1 MIKYP
6 LYVTLDTNIF
16 DSNKL
21 DFSKDSTLG
30 LLVNYIEAKK
40 IKLVL
45 SNIVIK
51 EVEKHVLRA
60 SKDVCSQFRELRKD
74 ILNVAAEPFLEQI
87 GISPSLLLL
96 DKKQYKEKGMT
107 VWREF
112 LENLQPEIMDMSLVD
127 IDSIVNDYFEIKPP
141 FEVGEKKRKE
151 FPDAFIANQIRK
163 RFGVDEVIAIV
174 SNDNGL
180 KKACG
185 NSSNHIFYESLADL
199 YDAINRQEAEYKE
212 VLQKINSLLVGYI
225 SEIRDI
231 VKNEDCI
238 EVHGISYDKDGIES
252 GFDYSDV
259 EVKDIEDIK
268 CHVRT
273 IDEIT
278 DQISWATLLC
288 TANIEVECS
297 YEDYNNAVWDSE
309 TKSYYFLETRKNIEI
324 HSARFGLRIEYN
336 RIEEKLRIIPFKV
349 ILGGDTLEERF
360 EKNEEDEEYYDE
372 MDIIN
377 QERENLGMCS
387 LDKYAD
393 YLEEDLVDSR
403 FLNDVIIMFEEINKK
418 YREYEDIVVV
428 YDECSSII
436 KDTESGDIVKNLVIA
451 LKDVKGFPIPCD
463 INTITSEEK
472 DAIILWIDE
481 SGERLYKFS
490 KQKALPDT
498 FGYGEVIEIH
508 DGEEVYQFYIG
519 EFSGIAIAGDQETID
534 IYIKDKSGE
543 IIAKGDIKLTVGY
556 IDFDEDG
563 GAGNGIEDE
572 IEYSYER
579 IIEILECIVESMKQ
593 HIENKWKIAKKI
605 ESVMLEEH

>member
-51 EVEKHVLRA
+51 EVEKHVLRV
-60 SKDVCSQFRELRKD
+60 SNDVCSQFRELRKD

-87 GISPSLLLL
+87 GISPRLLLL

-212 VLQKINSLLVGYI
+212 VLQKINSLLGGYI

-238 EVHGISYDKDGIES
+238 EVQGIFYDKDGIAT

-259 EVKDIEDIK
+259 EVEVIEDIK

-278 DQISWATLLC
+278 DEISWATLLC

-309 TKSYYFLETRKNIEI
+309 TKSYYFLETRKNIEV
-324 HSARFGLRIEYN
+324 HSARFGVRIEFN
-336 RIEEKLRIIPFKV
+336 RIEEELRIIPFKV
-349 ILGGDTLEERF
+349 ILGGDTLKERF

-377 QERENLGMCS
+377 QDRENLGLCS

-403 FLNDVIIMFEEINKK
+403 FLNDVIIVFEEINKK
-418 YREYEDIVVV
+418 YREYEDIEIV
-428 YDECSSII
+428 YEECLSII
-436 KDTESGDIVKNLVIA
+436 KNTESGDIVKNLVIA
-451 LKDVKGFPIPCD
+451 LNDVKGFPIPCD

-481 SGERLYKFS
+481 SSERLYKFS
-490 KQKALPDT
+490 EQKALPDT
-498 FGYGEVIEIH
+498 FEYGDVIEIH
-508 DGEEVYQFYIG
+508 DGAEEYQFYIG
-519 EFSGIAIAGDQETID
+519 EFSGIAIAGDQENID

-543 IIAKGDIKLTVGY
+543 IMAKGYIKLTVGY

-572 IEYSYER
+572 IEYSYEE

-593 HIENKWKIAKKI
+593 HIENEWKIAKKI
-605 ESVMLEEH
+605 ESVMLEKH

>member
-21 DFSKDSTLG
+21 DFSKDSTFG
-30 LLVNYIEAKK
+30 LLVNYIKAKK

-60 SKDVCSQFRELRKD
+60 SNDVCSQFRELRKD
-74 ILNVAAEPFLEQI
+74 ILNVVAEPFLEQL
-87 GISPSLLLL
+87 GISPRLLLL
-96 DKKQYKEKGMT
+96 DKKQYREKGMT

-141 FEVGEKKRKE
+141 FEAGEKKRKE

-185 NSSNHIFYESLADL
+185 NSSNHIFYESLTDL
-199 YDAINRQEAEYKE
+199 YDAINRQEAEYEE
-212 VLQKINSLLVGYI
+212 VLQKINSLLVEYI
-225 SEIRDI
+225 SKIRDI
-231 VKNEDCI
+231 VENEDCI
-238 EVHGISYDKDGIES
+238 EVRGISYDKDGSET

-259 EVKDIEDIK
+259 EVKVIEDIK

-278 DQISWATLLC
+278 DEISWATLLC

-324 HSARFGLRIEYN
+324 HSARFGVRIEFN
-336 RIEEKLRIIPFKV
+336 RIEEELRIIPFKV

-360 EKNEEDEEYYDE
+360 EKNEEDEEYYNE

-377 QERENLGMCS
+377 QERENLGLCS

-403 FLNDVIIMFEEINKK
+403 LLNDVIIMFEEINKK

-428 YDECSSII
+428 YDECLSII
-436 KDTESGDIVKNLVIA
+436 KNTESGDIVKNLVIT
-451 LKDVKGFPIPCD
+451 LNDVKGFPSPCD

-481 SGERLYKFS
+481 SSERLYKFS
-490 KQKALPDT
+490 EQKALPDT
-498 FGYGEVIEIH
+498 FGYGDMIEIH
-508 DGEEVYQFYIG
+508 DGAEVYQFYIG
-519 EFSGIAIAGDQETID
+519 EFSGITIAGDQETID

-543 IIAKGDIKLTVGY
+543 IMAKGYIKLTVGY

-579 IIEILECIVESMKQ
+579 IIEILESITESMKQ
-593 HIENKWKIAKKI
+593 HIENEWNIAKKI
-605 ESVMLEEH
+605 ESVMLEEY

>member
-21 DFSKDSTLG
+21 DFSKDSTFG
-30 LLVNYIEAKK
+30 LLVNYIKAKK

-60 SKDVCSQFRELRKD
+60 SNDVCSQFRELRKD
-74 ILNVAAEPFLEQI
+74 ILNVVAEPFLEQL
-87 GISPSLLLL
+87 GISPRLLLL
-96 DKKQYKEKGMT
+96 DKKQYREKGMT

-141 FEVGEKKRKE
+141 FEAGEKKRKE

-185 NSSNHIFYESLADL
+185 NSSNHIFYESLTDL
-199 YDAINRQEAEYKE
+199 YDAINRQEAEYEE

-225 SEIRDI
+225 SKIRDI
-231 VKNEDCI
+231 VENEDCI
-238 EVHGISYDKDGIES
+238 EVRGISYDKDGSET

-259 EVKDIEDIK
+259 EVKVIEDIK

-278 DQISWATLLC
+278 DEISWATLLC

-324 HSARFGLRIEYN
+324 HSARFGVRIEFN
-336 RIEEKLRIIPFKV
+336 RIEEELRIIPFKV

-360 EKNEEDEEYYDE
+360 EKNEEDEEYYNE

-377 QERENLGMCS
+377 QERENLGLCS

-428 YDECSSII
+428 YDECLSII
-436 KDTESGDIVKNLVIA
+436 KNTESGDIVKNLVIT
-451 LKDVKGFPIPCD
+451 LNDVKGFPSPCD
-463 INTITSEEK
+463 ISTITSEEK

-481 SGERLYKFS
+481 SSERLYKFS
-490 KQKALPDT
+490 EQKALPDT
-498 FGYGEVIEIH
+498 FGYGDMIEIH
-508 DGEEVYQFYIG
+508 NGAEVYQFYIG
-519 EFSGIAIAGDQETID
+519 EFSGITIAGDQETID

-543 IIAKGDIKLTVGY
+543 IMAKGYIKLTVGY

-579 IIEILECIVESMKQ
+579 IIEILESITESMKQ
-593 HIENKWKIAKKI
+593 HIENEWNIAKKI
-605 ESVMLEEH
+605 ESVMLKEY

>member
-21 DFSKDSTLG
+21 DFSKDSTFG
-30 LLVNYIEAKK
+30 LLVNYIKAKK

-60 SKDVCSQFRELRKD
+60 SNDVCSQFRELRKD
-74 ILNVAAEPFLEQI
+74 ILNVVAEPFLEQL
-87 GISPSLLLL
+87 GISPRLLLL
-96 DKKQYKEKGMT
+96 DKKQYREKGMT

-141 FEVGEKKRKE
+141 FEAGEKKRKE

-185 NSSNHIFYESLADL
+185 NSSNHIFYESLTDL
-199 YDAINRQEAEYKE
+199 YDAINRQEAEYEE
-212 VLQKINSLLVGYI
+212 VLQKINSLLVEYI
-225 SEIRDI
+225 SKIRDI
-231 VKNEDCI
+231 VENEDCI
-238 EVHGISYDKDGIES
+238 EVRGISYDKDGSET

-259 EVKDIEDIK
+259 EVKVIEDIK

-278 DQISWATLLC
+278 DEISWATLLC

-324 HSARFGLRIEYN
+324 HSARFGVRIEFN
-336 RIEEKLRIIPFKV
+336 RIEEELRIIPFKV

-360 EKNEEDEEYYDE
+360 EKNEEDEEYYNE

-377 QERENLGMCS
+377 QERENLGLCS

-428 YDECSSII
+428 YDECLSII
-436 KDTESGDIVKNLVIA
+436 KNTESGDIVKNLVIT
-451 LKDVKGFPIPCD
+451 LNDVKGFPSPCD

-481 SGERLYKFS
+481 SSERLYKFS
-490 KQKALPDT
+490 EQKALPDT
-498 FGYGEVIEIH
+498 FGYGDMIEIH
-508 DGEEVYQFYIG
+508 DGAEVYQFYIG
-519 EFSGIAIAGDQETID
+519 EFSGITIAGDQENID

-543 IIAKGDIKLTVGY
+543 IMAKGYIKLTVGY

-579 IIEILECIVESMKQ
+579 IIEILESITESMKQ
-593 HIENKWKIAKKI
+593 HIENEWNIAKKI
-605 ESVMLEEH
+605 ESVMLEEY

>member
-21 DFSKDSTLG
+21 DFSKDSTFG
-30 LLVNYIEAKK
+30 LLVNYIKAKK

-60 SKDVCSQFRELRKD
+60 SNDVCSQFRELRKD
-74 ILNVAAEPFLEQI
+74 ILNVVAEPFLEQL
-87 GISPSLLLL
+87 GISPRLLLL
-96 DKKQYKEKGMT
+96 DKKQYREKGMT

-141 FEVGEKKRKE
+141 FEAGEKKRKE

-185 NSSNHIFYESLADL
+185 NSSNHIFYESLTDL
-199 YDAINRQEAEYKE
+199 YDAINRQEAEYEE
-212 VLQKINSLLVGYI
+212 VLQKINSLLVEYI
-225 SEIRDI
+225 SKIRDI
-231 VKNEDCI
+231 VENEDCI
-238 EVHGISYDKDGIES
+238 EVRGISYDKDGSET

-259 EVKDIEDIK
+259 EVKVIEDIK

-278 DQISWATLLC
+278 DEISWATLLC

-324 HSARFGLRIEYN
+324 HSARFGVRIEFN
-336 RIEEKLRIIPFKV
+336 RIEEELRIIPFKV

-360 EKNEEDEEYYDE
+360 EKNEEDEEYY
-372 MDIIN
+372 N
-377 QERENLGMCS
+377 
-387 LDKYAD
+387 
-393 YLEEDLVDSR
+393 
-403 FLNDVIIMFEEINKK
+403 
-418 YREYEDIVVV
+418 
-428 YDECSSII
+428 
-436 KDTESGDIVKNLVIA
+436 
-451 LKDVKGFPIPCD
+451 
-463 INTITSEEK
+463 
-472 DAIILWIDE
+472 
-481 SGERLYKFS
+481 
-490 KQKALPDT
+490 
-498 FGYGEVIEIH
+498 
-508 DGEEVYQFYIG
+508 
-519 EFSGIAIAGDQETID
+519 ET
-534 IYIKDKSGE
+534 
-543 IIAKGDIKLTVGY
+543 
-556 IDFDEDG
+556 
-563 GAGNGIEDE
+563 
-572 IEYSYER
+572 
-579 IIEILECIVESMKQ
+579 C
-593 HIENKWKIAKKI
+593 
-605 ESVMLEEH
+605 

>member
-21 DFSKDSTLG
+21 DFSKDSTFG
-30 LLVNYIEAKK
+30 LLVNYIKAKK

-60 SKDVCSQFRELRKD
+60 SNDVCSQFRELRKD
-74 ILNVAAEPFLEQI
+74 ILNVVAEPFLEQL
-87 GISPSLLLL
+87 GISPRLLLL
-96 DKKQYKEKGMT
+96 DKKQYREKGMT

-141 FEVGEKKRKE
+141 FEAGEKKRKE

-185 NSSNHIFYESLADL
+185 NSSNHIFYESLTDL
-199 YDAINRQEAEYKE
+199 YDAINRQEAEYEE
-212 VLQKINSLLVGYI
+212 VLQKINSLLVEYI
-225 SEIRDI
+225 SKIRDI
-231 VKNEDCI
+231 VENEDCI
-238 EVHGISYDKDGIES
+238 EVRGISYDKDGSET

-259 EVKDIEDIK
+259 EVKVIEDIK

-278 DQISWATLLC
+278 DEISWATLLC

-324 HSARFGLRIEYN
+324 HSARFGVRIEFN
-336 RIEEKLRIIPFKV
+336 RIEEELRIIPFKV

-360 EKNEEDEEYYDE
+360 EKNEEDEEYYNE

-377 QERENLGMCS
+377 QERENLGLCS

-428 YDECSSII
+428 YDECLSII
-436 KDTESGDIVKNLVIA
+436 KNTESGDIVKNLVIT
-451 LKDVKGFPIPCD
+451 LNDVKGFPSPCD

-481 SGERLYKFS
+481 SSERLYKFS
-490 KQKALPDT
+490 EQKALPDT
-498 FGYGEVIEIH
+498 FGYGDMIEIH
-508 DGEEVYQFYIG
+508 DGAEVYQFYIG
-519 EFSGIAIAGDQETID
+519 EFSGITIAGDQETID

-543 IIAKGDIKLTVGY
+543 IMAKGYIKLTVGY

-579 IIEILECIVESMKQ
+579 IIEILESITESMKQ
-593 HIENKWKIAKKI
+593 HIENEWNIAKKI
-605 ESVMLEEH
+605 ESVMLEEY